1 MKRCHGFCASECVSG
16 QCPQA
21 LARSCDWYTDMGY
34 DVPKN
39 CRSCQ
44 YNTGKCEDCIFEK
57 SSECPLTNADSRD
70 IIEPSI

>member
-1 MKRCHGFCASECVSG
+1 MKRCHGFCAFECVSG

-21 LARSCDWYTDMGY
+21 LAQSCDWYTDIGF
-34 DVPKN
+34 DVPKL
-39 CRSCQ
+39 CRDCW

-70 IIEPSI
+70 IIELSI